1 MHALLRQCARGAP
14 PSGADAGAIEDETM
28 TPRHAIFRVALLTPL
43 VAVAWISGCG
53 RTPPGGP
60 GGAGGAPGAVPVTVV
75 TLAEQPVSLTRE
87 LPGRTA
93 AFRVAEVRPQVSG
106 IVERRLFEEGALVK
120 AGQALYQLD
129 DATYRADVGVAK
141 AAVAR
146 AEAGLE
152 AARLR
157 ADRSARLVKT
167 GLVSAQENDNAVA
180 ALHQAE
186 ADLQSARA
194 ALDAA
199 QVKLGRA
206 RITAPIGGRIGK
218 SAVTEGALVTA
229 DQDTPLAT
237 IQQLDPMYVDL
248 TQSSAE
254 LLALRRE
261 IAEGRLEQDG
271 KVTVLIVLE
280 DGSRYAEP
288 GTLAFSDVTVE
299 PTTGSYLLRIR
310 VPNPRNALLPGMF
323 VRAEVGSGVRPRGLL
338 VPQQGI
344 ARDPR
349 GNASAMV
356 VDADGKAAVRPVKV
370 SRAVGDRW
378 LVDEGLAAGDRVIV
392 EGLQKIQPGAPVQ
405 ATEASPPSAPAKP
418 GE

>member
-1 MHALLRQCARGAP
+1 
-14 PSGADAGAIEDETM
+14 M
-28 TPRHAIFRVALLTPL
+28 TPRPPRFRVALLTSL
-43 VAVAWISGCG
+43 VAAACVSGCG

-60 GGAGGAPGAVPVTVV
+60 AGEGGAPGAVPVTVV

-106 IVERRLFEEGALVK
+106 IIQSRLFEEGALVK

-129 DATYRADVGVAK
+129 DATYRADVGVAR
-141 AAVAR
+141 AALAR
-146 AEAGLE
+146 ADAGLE

-157 ADRSARLVKT
+157 AERSARLVKT
-167 GLVSAQENDNAVA
+167 GLVSAQDNDNAVA

-186 ADLQSARA
+186 ADVQSARA

-199 QVKLGRA
+199 QVKLARA

-229 DQDTPLAT
+229 DQDAPLAT

-254 LLALRRE
+254 LLQLRRE
-261 IAEGRLEQDG
+261 IADGRLEQGG
-271 KVTVLIVLE
+271 KVPVVIVLE
-280 DGSRYAEP
+280 DGSRYAEA
-288 GTLAFSDVTVE
+288 GVLAFSDVTVE
-299 PTTGSYLLRIR
+299 PTTGTYLLRVR

-323 VRAEVGSGVRPRGLL
+323 VRAELGSGVRPRGLL
-338 VPQQGI
+338 VPQPAI

-356 VDADGKAAVRPVKV
+356 VGPDDKVEVRPVEV
-370 SRAVGDRW
+370 SRTVGDRW
-378 LVDEGLAAGDRVIV
+378 LVDAGLAAGDRVIV
-392 EGLQKIQPGAPVQ
+392 EGLQKVQPGAQVQ
-405 ATEASPPSAPAKP
+405 ATEASADAAPAQP
-418 GE
+418 GK

>member
-1 MHALLRQCARGAP
+1 
-14 PSGADAGAIEDETM
+14 M
-28 TPRHAIFRVALLTPL
+28 TPRSAACRVALLTPL
-43 VAVAWISGCG
+43 LAFACVSGCG
-53 RTPPGGP
+53 RTPPGGA

-75 TLAEQPVSLTRE
+75 TLKEQPVSLARE

-106 IVERRLFEEGALVK
+106 IVQRRLFDEGAVVQG
-120 AGQALYQLD
+120 GQALYQLD
-129 DATYRADVGVAK
+129 DATYRADVGVAR
-141 AAVAR
+141 ASVAR

-157 ADRSARLVKT
+157 AQRSAKLVTT

-186 ADLQSARA
+186 ADVQSARA

-199 QVKLGRA
+199 QVKLARA
-206 RITAPIGGRIGK
+206 RITAPISGRIGK

-229 DQDTPLAT
+229 DQDAPLAT

-254 LLALRRE
+254 LLQLRRE

-271 KVTVLIVLE
+271 QVPVVILLE
-280 DGSRYAEP
+280 DGSRYGEA

-299 PTTGSYLLRIR
+299 PTTGSYLLRVR
-310 VPNPRNALLPGMF
+310 VPNPQGALLPGMF

-338 VPQQGI
+338 VPQQAI
-344 ARDPR
+344 TRDPR

-356 VDADGKAAVRPVKV
+356 VGADDKVEVRPVTA
-370 SRAVGDRW
+370 SRALGDRW
-378 LVDEGLAAGDRVIV
+378 LVDEGLAPGDRVIV
-392 EGLQKIQPGAPVQ
+392 EGLQKVQPGAPVQ
-405 ATEASPPSAPAKP
+405 ATEASASAAPVKA